1 MSKKDKTV
9 PVELE
14 ERKSGETAVIV
25 NKKEIGAVKPVE
37 GGFTVTSNHGLNQA
51 VKSIDEGL
59 NLLIADYN
67 LHG

>member
-14 ERKSGETAVIV
+14 ERKAGETAVIV
-25 NKKEIGAVKPVE
+25 NKKEIGIVKPNE
-37 GGFTVTSNHGLNQA
+37 TGFTVTSNHGLNQVVA
-51 VKSIDEGL
+51 SVDEGL
-59 NLLIADYN
+59 NLLLADYN